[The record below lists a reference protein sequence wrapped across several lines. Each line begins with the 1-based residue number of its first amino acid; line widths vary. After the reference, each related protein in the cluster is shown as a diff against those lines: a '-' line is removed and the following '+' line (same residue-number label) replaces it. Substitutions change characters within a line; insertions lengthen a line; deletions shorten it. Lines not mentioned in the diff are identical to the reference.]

1 MARQQASLCERMQQT
16 SLVEHSA
23 QSRVQ
28 EERAH
33 DDGDAHNYLASSSST
48 SVENRQQVGKPRIW
62 TRHGATEQ
70 ISSIR
75 SFLLIN
81 AQWNLLR
88 STCVIRSLLKIP
100 FSSNHLIAIRATLER
115 FRLSWP
121 TMTYSITLRNIV
133 SMDSSFMVACAAG
146 DIIKARDLALARQGG
161 PTDIDENGVPALH
174 VSSVL
179 QCIRPR

>member
-23 QSRVQ
+23 QPRVQ
-28 EERAH
+28 EESAH
-33 DDGDAHNYLASSSST
+33 DNGDAHNYLASSSST
-48 SVENRQQVGKPRIW
+48 FVENRQQAGKPRIW
-62 TRHGATEQ
+62 TRHGATEHT
-70 ISSIR
+70 SSIR

-81 AQWNLLR
+81 AQWNLLC
-88 STCVIRSLLKIP
+88 STYVIRSLLKLP
-100 FSSNHLIAIRATLER
+100 FFSNHLIAIRAKLER

-121 TMTYSITLRNIV
+121 TLTYSITSRNIV
-133 SMDSSFMVACAAG
+133 PINSSFMVACAAG
-146 DIIKARDLALARQGG
+146 DLMKARDLALAQQGG

-179 QCIRPR
+179 RCIRPR